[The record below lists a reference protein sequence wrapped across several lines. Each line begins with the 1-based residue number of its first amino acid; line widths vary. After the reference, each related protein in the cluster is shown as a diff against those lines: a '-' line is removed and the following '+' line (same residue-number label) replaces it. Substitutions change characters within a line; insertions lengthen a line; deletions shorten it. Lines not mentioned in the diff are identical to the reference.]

1 MKYSEYF
8 EWWYKY
14 LEPNVHFIP
23 LKKDI
28 SDLVEKLKWAKEN
41 DDQAKKIAEAGS
53 MLARNL
59 VMGNTLYCAY
69 AKAFEIYRYKTFS
82 SLNNYSGLKKLN
94 FTNFQIIQQTT
105 KSTGRSLR

>member
-1 MKYSEYF
+1 M
-8 EWWYKY
+8 
-14 LEPNVHFIP
+14 
-23 LKKDI
+23 
-28 SDLVEKLKWAKEN
+28 VENLKWAKEN

-53 MLARNL
+53 MLARKL

-69 AKAFEIYRYKTFS
+69 AKALEIYRYKTYS
-82 SLNNYSGLKKLN
+82 SLYNYNGLRILN

>member
-53 MLARNL
+53 MLARKL

-69 AKAFEIYRYKTFS
+69 AKAFEIYRYKTYS
-82 SLNNYSGLKKLN
+82 SLYNYSGLRILN